1 MERLNLSEKPA
12 HSLQESAIHCARYAN
27 ILHLVKD
34 KVVLDIACGE
44 GYGSALLM
52 KAGAKRVV
60 GVDISEESIEHA
72 KKLFGEYNVEF
83 IVSDANTIS
92 ERYGEDFFDIVVSIE
107 TIEHINTPE
116 VFLSAIKKTAKENA
130 IFYITCPNDYWY
142 YPNDEQSN
150 PFHVRK
156 YTFQEFTELSSGIL
170 GKNVQWAYGGSV
182 FGFGTVSANNRGFEK
197 IGSSWM
203 EISNSEN
210 SINVLNTDID
220 AVSENNCSFFVGLW
234 NAPETNFSN
243 STFPISMDAYSRM
256 TEEFESNV
264 SLVLREDQ
272 AENKKAISILKQD
285 MKKLTMDL
293 RKSNLL
299 LSALK
304 IENIALRTNISELQ
318 QQLARQIVM
327 HDEVTNTKNN
337 LELKNADLISL
348 SEDLETK
355 NSTLMERVSQMEI
368 PYYRYLRL
376 SALLPDVLKK
386 MILKIV
392 RLIRK

>member
-72 KKLFGEYNVEF
+72 KQLFSEYDVEF

-92 ERYGEDFFDIVVSIE
+92 ERYGEDFFDMVVSIE
-107 TIEHINTPE
+107 TIEHIKTPK

-142 YPNDEQSN
+142 YPNVEQSN
-150 PFHVRK
+150 PYHVRK
-156 YTFQEFTELSSGIL
+156 YTFQEFTDISTGIL
-170 GKNVQWAYGGSV
+170 GNNVQWGHGGSV
-182 FGFGTVSANNRGFEK
+182 FGFGTVSANNQGFEK

-203 EISNSEN
+203 EISESEN
-210 SINVLNTDID
+210 SINVLNTEID

-256 TEEFESNV
+256 SEEFESNV

-272 AENKKAISILKQD
+272 VENKKAISILKQD
-285 MKKLTMDL
+285 MKKLAMDL

-304 IENIALRTNISELQ
+304 SENDVLRTNIYELQ
-318 QQLARQIVM
+318 HQLSKQIAM
-327 HDEVTNTKNN
+327 YNEITSAKNN
-337 LELKNADLISL
+337 LEFKNADLISL
-348 SEDLETK
+348 NEGLATK
-355 NSTLMERVSQMEI
+355 NSSLMERISQMEI

-376 SALLPDVLKK
+376 SALLPDFLKK
-386 MILKIV
+386 IILKIV

>member
-1 MERLNLSEKPA
+1 MRTFP
-12 HSLQESAIHCARYAN
+12 N

-60 GVDISEESIEHA
+60 GVDISEESIERA
-72 KKLFGEYNVEF
+72 KKLFGKYDVEY

-107 TIEHINTPE
+107 TIEHINTPD
-116 VFLSAIKKTAKENA
+116 VFLSSIKKTAKENA

-142 YPNDEQSN
+142 YPNNEQSN
-150 PFHVRK
+150 PCHVRK
-156 YTFQEFTELSSGIL
+156 YTFQEFKELSTGVL
-170 GKNVQWAYGGSV
+170 GNNVQWAYGGSV
-182 FGFGTVSANNRGFEK
+182 FGFGTVSANNRGLEK

-203 EISNSEN
+203 EISESEN
-210 SINVLNTDID
+210 SINVLNTEID
-220 AVSENNCSFFVGLW
+220 AVNENNCSFFVGLW

-264 SLVLREDQ
+264 SSVLREDQ
-272 AENKKAISILKQD
+272 AENKKAISILKKD
-285 MKKLTMDL
+285 MKQLTMNL

-304 IENIALRTNISELQ
+304 IENVTLRKNISELQ
-318 QQLARQIVM
+318 QQLAKQIAM
-327 HDEVTNTKNN
+327 YHDVTNAKNN
-337 LELKNADLISL
+337 LELENADLISL
-348 SEDLETK
+348 HGDLATK
-355 NSTLMERVSQMEI
+355 NSSLMERISQMEI

-376 SALLPDVLKK
+376 SALLPGFLKK
-386 MILKIV
+386 IILKIV
-392 RLIRK
+392 RFIRK